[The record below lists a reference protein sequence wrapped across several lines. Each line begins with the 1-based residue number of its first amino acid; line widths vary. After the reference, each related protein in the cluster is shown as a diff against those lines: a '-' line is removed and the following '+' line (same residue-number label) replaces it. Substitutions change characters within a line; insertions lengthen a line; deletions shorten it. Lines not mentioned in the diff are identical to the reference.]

1 MQSLNSDI
9 LQNVVPM
16 ATQAVEQ
23 LVNRSYDSSPEY
35 RQVMPGVPENYREIR
50 TLEQLFEINYKHAS
64 VEEQLRGNLVMKMKS
79 GREVYKGII
88 GYNDSVIPS
97 VTRAILSGHEILFVG
112 QIGQAKTKLAES
124 IAIHLLSPIPV
135 VRGSL
140 TNDIPTS
147 IPRQEMIS
155 LLCDRNPER
164 TYPEFV
170 VSPECEQKIRD
181 NKLDTRI
188 DWKEGQERYR
198 YVLATPDITVKDLMG
213 QIDAIRIAKRGVEL
227 YSIESYSPGQL
238 LQARYGI
245 ICIDELPVLD
255 SRKQVALLSVLQ
267 EGKFTTGSYPVIFKP
282 NIKLLATANPVDYTH
297 SGKIIEPLFDRLRSH
312 IDTHYPTNVADEM
325 LIILQEAQIS
335 KDRAVLLPIFI
346 IRTIAKVAQL
356 SREHPEIDHTKGV
369 SVRIGIHSTEVL
381 ASEAERIRSIQSNMV
396 SIPRFSDFFSIYQTC
411 KFQLS
416 EIDDSRE
423 SRSMILNS
431 IIESAIREV
440 SASYIQNL
448 SSDEL
453 MKIKEDFDSNK
464 QFIASQTIPG
474 RVHGG
479 GADYISQLDKFT
491 GLNKLV
497 TQTANKIKQEH
508 LNLIQLATSLDIDP
522 RVVQLVDER
531 DSEFIAS
538 VTELVLEGL
547 RWTDPPLLDKM
558 GGKYTARRE

>member
-1 MQSLNSDI
+1 
-9 LQNVVPM
+9 M

-23 LVNRSYDSSPEY
+23 LVNRSYDSSPNY

-64 VEEQLRGNLVMKMKS
+64 VEEQLRGNLVMRMKS

-181 NKLDTRI
+181 NKLGTRI

-346 IRTIAKVAQL
+346 IRAIAKVAQL

-369 SVRIGIHSTEVL
+369 SVRMGIHSTEVL

-396 SIPRFSDFFSIYQTC
+396 SVPRFSDFFSIYQTC

-453 MKIKEDFDSNK
+453 IKIKEDFGSNK

-474 RVHGG
+474 RGHGG
-479 GADYISQLDKFT
+479 GADYISQLDKFP
-491 GLNKLV
+491 GLNESV

-508 LNLIQLATSLDIDP
+508 LSLIQLATGLDIDS
-522 RVVQLVDER
+522 RVVQLVNDK
-531 DSEFIAS
+531 DSEFTAS

-558 GGKYTARRE
+558 GGKYTARPE

>member
-1 MQSLNSDI
+1 
-9 LQNVVPM
+9 M

-23 LVNRSYDSSPEY
+23 LVNRSYDSSPRY

-64 VEEQLRGNLVMKMKS
+64 VEEQLRGNLVMRMKS

-124 IAIHLLSPIPV
+124 IANHLLSPIPV

-346 IRTIAKVAQL
+346 IRAIAKVAQL

-369 SVRIGIHSTEVL
+369 SVRMGIHSTEVL
-381 ASEAERIRSIQSNMV
+381 ASEAERIRSIRSNMV
-396 SIPRFSDFFSIYQTC
+396 SVPRFSDFFSIYQTC

-453 MKIKEDFDSNK
+453 IRIKEDFGSNK

-474 RVHGG
+474 RGHGG
-479 GADYISQLDKFT
+479 GADYISQLDKFP
-491 GLNKLV
+491 GLNESV
-497 TQTANKIKQEH
+497 TQTANKVKQEH
-508 LNLIQLATSLDIDP
+508 LSLIQLATGLDIDS
-522 RVVQLVDER
+522 RVVQLANDR
-531 DSEFIAS
+531 DSEFTAS
-538 VTELVLEGL
+538 VTELILEGL

-558 GGKYTARRE
+558 GGKYTARPE

>member
-1 MQSLNSDI
+1 
-9 LQNVVPM
+9 M

-23 LVNRSYDSSPEY
+23 LVNRSYDSSPNY

-64 VEEQLRGNLVMKMKS
+64 VEEQLRGNLVMRMKS

-181 NKLDTRI
+181 NKLGTRI

-325 LIILQEAQIS
+325 LIIIQEAQIS

-346 IRTIAKVAQL
+346 IRAIAKVAQL

-369 SVRIGIHSTEVL
+369 SVRMGIHSTEVL

-396 SIPRFSDFFSIYQTC
+396 SVPRFSDFFSIYQTC

-453 MKIKEDFDSNK
+453 IKIKEDFSSNK

-474 RVHGG
+474 RGHGG
-479 GADYISQLDKFT
+479 GADYISQLDKFP
-491 GLNKLV
+491 GLNESV

-508 LNLIQLATSLDIDP
+508 LSLIQLATGLDIDS
-522 RVVQLVDER
+522 RVVQLVNDK

-558 GGKYTARRE
+558 GGKYTARPD

>member
-1 MQSLNSDI
+1 
-9 LQNVVPM
+9 M

-23 LVNRSYDSSPEY
+23 LVNRSYDSSPRY

-64 VEEQLRGNLVMKMKS
+64 VEEQLRGNLVMRMKS

-181 NKLDTRI
+181 NKLGTRI

-346 IRTIAKVAQL
+346 IRAIAKVAQL

-369 SVRIGIHSTEVL
+369 SVRMGIHSTEVL

-396 SIPRFSDFFSIYQTC
+396 SVPRFSDFFSIYQTC

-453 MKIKEDFDSNK
+453 IKIKEDFGSNK

-474 RVHGG
+474 RGHGG
-479 GADYISQLDKFT
+479 GADYISQLDKFP
-491 GLNKLV
+491 GLNESV

-508 LNLIQLATSLDIDP
+508 LSLIQLATGLDIDS
-522 RVVQLVDER
+522 RVVQLVNDR
-531 DSEFIAS
+531 DCEFTAS

-558 GGKYTARRE
+558 GGKYTARPE

>member
-1 MQSLNSDI
+1 
-9 LQNVVPM
+9 M

-35 RQVMPGVPENYREIR
+35 RQVMPGVPENYREIK

-64 VEEQLRGNLVMKMKS
+64 VEEQLRGNLVMRMKS

-124 IAIHLLSPIPV
+124 IAVHLLSPIPV

-164 TYPEFV
+164 TFPEFV

-346 IRTIAKVAQL
+346 IKTIAKAAQL

-369 SVRIGIHSTEVL
+369 SVRMGIHSTEVL

-453 MKIKEDFDSNK
+453 VKIKEDFDSNK

-474 RVHGG
+474 RAHGG

-491 GLNKLV
+491 GLNELV

-508 LNLIQLATSLDIDP
+508 LSLIQLATGLDIDS
-522 RVVQLVDER
+522 RVVQLVNER
-531 DSEFIAS
+531 DSEFTAS

-558 GGKYTARRE
+558 GGKYTARPE

>member
-1 MQSLNSDI
+1 
-9 LQNVVPM
+9 M

-23 LVNRSYDSSPEY
+23 LVNRSYDSSPNY

-64 VEEQLRGNLVMKMKS
+64 VEEQLRGNLVTRMKS

-181 NKLDTRI
+181 NKLGTRI

-325 LIILQEAQIS
+325 LIIIQEAQIS

-346 IRTIAKVAQL
+346 IRAIAKIAQL

-369 SVRIGIHSTEVL
+369 SVRMGIHSTEVL

-396 SIPRFSDFFSIYQTC
+396 SVPRFSDFFSIYQTC

-453 MKIKEDFDSNK
+453 IKIKEDFDSNK

-474 RVHGG
+474 RGHGG
-479 GADYISQLDKFT
+479 GADYISQLDKFP
-491 GLNKLV
+491 GLNESV

-508 LNLIQLATSLDIDP
+508 LSLIQLATGLDIDS
-522 RVVQLVDER
+522 RVVQLVNDK

-558 GGKYTARRE
+558 GGKYTARPE

>member
-1 MQSLNSDI
+1 
-9 LQNVVPM
+9 M

-23 LVNRSYDSSPEY
+23 LVNRSYDSSPNY

-64 VEEQLRGNLVMKMKS
+64 VEEQLRGNLVMRMKS

-181 NKLDTRI
+181 NKLGTRI

-346 IRTIAKVAQL
+346 IRAIAKVAQL

-369 SVRIGIHSTEVL
+369 SVRMGIHSTEVL

-396 SIPRFSDFFSIYQTC
+396 SVPRFSDFFSIYQTC

-453 MKIKEDFDSNK
+453 IKIKEDFGSNK

-474 RVHGG
+474 RGHGG
-479 GADYISQLDKFT
+479 GADYISQLDKFP
-491 GLNKLV
+491 GLNESV

-508 LNLIQLATSLDIDP
+508 LSLIQLATGLDIDS
-522 RVVQLVDER
+522 RVVQLVNDK

-558 GGKYTARRE
+558 GGKYTARPE

>member
-1 MQSLNSDI
+1 
-9 LQNVVPM
+9 M

-23 LVNRSYDSSPEY
+23 LVNRSYDSSPRY

-64 VEEQLRGNLVMKMKS
+64 VEEQLRGNLVMRMKS

-181 NKLDTRI
+181 NKLGTRI

-346 IRTIAKVAQL
+346 IRAIAKVAQL

-369 SVRIGIHSTEVL
+369 SVRMGIHSIEVL

-396 SIPRFSDFFSIYQTC
+396 SVPRFSDFFSIYQTC

-416 EIDDSRE
+416 EVDDSRE

-453 MKIKEDFDSNK
+453 IKIKEDFGSNK

-474 RVHGG
+474 LGHGG
-479 GADYISQLDKFT
+479 GADYISQLDKFP
-491 GLNKLV
+491 GLNESV
-497 TQTANKIKQEH
+497 TQTANKVKQEH
-508 LNLIQLATSLDIDP
+508 LSLVQLATGLDIDS
-522 RVVQLVDER
+522 RVVQLANDR
-531 DSEFIAS
+531 DSEFTAS
-538 VTELVLEGL
+538 VTELILEGL

-558 GGKYTARRE
+558 GGKYTARPE

>member
-1 MQSLNSDI
+1 
-9 LQNVVPM
+9 
-16 ATQAVEQ
+16 
-23 LVNRSYDSSPEY
+23 
-35 RQVMPGVPENYREIR
+35 MPGVPENYREIR

-64 VEEQLRGNLVMKMKS
+64 VEEQLRGNLVMRMKS

-181 NKLDTRI
+181 NKLGTRI

-325 LIILQEAQIS
+325 LIILQEAQIG

-346 IRTIAKVAQL
+346 IRAIAKVAQL

-369 SVRIGIHSTEVL
+369 SVRMGIHSTEVL

-396 SIPRFSDFFSIYQTC
+396 SVPRFSDFFSIYQTC

-453 MKIKEDFDSNK
+453 IKIKEDFGSNK

-474 RVHGG
+474 LGHGG
-479 GADYISQLDKFT
+479 GADYISQLDKFP
-491 GLNKLV
+491 GLNESV
-497 TQTANKIKQEH
+497 TQTANKVKQEH
-508 LNLIQLATSLDIDP
+508 LSLVQLATGLDIDS
-522 RVVQLVDER
+522 RVVQLVNDR
-531 DSEFIAS
+531 DSEFTAS

-558 GGKYTARRE
+558 GGKYTARPE

>member
-1 MQSLNSDI
+1 
-9 LQNVVPM
+9 M
-16 ATQAVEQ
+16 AIQAVEQ
-23 LVNRSYDSSPEY
+23 LVNRSYDSSPNY

-64 VEEQLRGNLVMKMKS
+64 VEEQLRGNLVMRMKS

-181 NKLDTRI
+181 NKLGTRI

-346 IRTIAKVAQL
+346 IRAIAKVAQL

-369 SVRIGIHSTEVL
+369 SVRMGIHSTEVL

-396 SIPRFSDFFSIYQTC
+396 SVPRFSDFFSIYQTC

-453 MKIKEDFDSNK
+453 IKIKEDFGSNK

-474 RVHGG
+474 RGHGG
-479 GADYISQLDKFT
+479 GADYISQLDKFP
-491 GLNKLV
+491 GLNESV

-508 LNLIQLATSLDIDP
+508 LSLIQLATGLDIDS
-522 RVVQLVDER
+522 RVVQLVNDK
-531 DSEFIAS
+531 DSEFTAS

-558 GGKYTARRE
+558 GGKYTARPE

>member
-1 MQSLNSDI
+1 
-9 LQNVVPM
+9 M

-23 LVNRSYDSSPEY
+23 LVNRSYDSSPKY

-64 VEEQLRGNLVMKMKS
+64 VEEQLRGNLVMRMKS

-155 LLCDRNPER
+155 LLSDRNPER

-369 SVRIGIHSTEVL
+369 SVRMGIHSTEVL

-453 MKIKEDFDSNK
+453 MKIKEDFGSNK

-474 RVHGG
+474 RAHGG
-479 GADYISQLDKFT
+479 GADYISQLDKFA
-491 GLNKLV
+491 GLNELV

-508 LNLIQLATSLDIDP
+508 LGLIQLATGLDINS
-522 RVVQLVDER
+522 RVVQLVNER
-531 DSEFIAS
+531 DSEFTAS

-558 GGKYTARRE
+558 GGKYTARPE

>member
-1 MQSLNSDI
+1 
-9 LQNVVPM
+9 M

-23 LVNRSYDSSPEY
+23 LVNRSYDSSPKY

-64 VEEQLRGNLVMKMKS
+64 VEEQLRGNLVMRMKS

-124 IAIHLLSPIPV
+124 IANHLLSPIPV

-346 IRTIAKVAQL
+346 IRAIAKVAQL

-369 SVRIGIHSTEVL
+369 SVRMGIHSTEVL
-381 ASEAERIRSIQSNMV
+381 ASEAERIRSIRSNMV
-396 SIPRFSDFFSIYQTC
+396 SVPRFSDFFSIYQTC

-453 MKIKEDFDSNK
+453 IKIKEDFGSNK

-474 RVHGG
+474 RGHGG
-479 GADYISQLDKFT
+479 GADYISQLDKFP
-491 GLNKLV
+491 GLNESV
-497 TQTANKIKQEH
+497 TQTANKVKQEH
-508 LNLIQLATSLDIDP
+508 LSLIQLATGLDIDS
-522 RVVQLVDER
+522 RVVQLASDR
-531 DSEFIAS
+531 DSEFTAS
-538 VTELVLEGL
+538 VTELILEGL

-558 GGKYTARRE
+558 GGKYTARPE

>member
-1 MQSLNSDI
+1 
-9 LQNVVPM
+9 M

-23 LVNRSYDSSPEY
+23 LVNRSYDSSPNY

-64 VEEQLRGNLVMKMKS
+64 VEEQLRGNLVMRMKS

-181 NKLDTRI
+181 NKLGTRI

-325 LIILQEAQIS
+325 LIIIQEAQIS

-346 IRTIAKVAQL
+346 IRAIAKVAQL

-369 SVRIGIHSTEVL
+369 SVRMGIHSTEVL
-381 ASEAERIRSIQSNMV
+381 ASEAERIRSIRSNMV
-396 SIPRFSDFFSIYQTC
+396 SVPRFSDFFSIYQTC

-453 MKIKEDFDSNK
+453 IKIKEDFSSNK

-474 RVHGG
+474 RGHGG
-479 GADYISQLDKFT
+479 GADYISQLDKFP
-491 GLNKLV
+491 GLNESV

-508 LNLIQLATSLDIDP
+508 LSLIQLATGLDIDS
-522 RVVQLVDER
+522 RVVQLVNDK

-558 GGKYTARRE
+558 GGKYTARPD

>member
-1 MQSLNSDI
+1 
-9 LQNVVPM
+9 M

-23 LVNRSYDSSPEY
+23 LVNRSYDSSPRY

-64 VEEQLRGNLVMKMKS
+64 VEEQLRGNLVMRMKS

-124 IAIHLLSPIPV
+124 IANHLLSPIPV

-346 IRTIAKVAQL
+346 IRAIAKVAQL

-369 SVRIGIHSTEVL
+369 SVRMGIHSTEVL
-381 ASEAERIRSIQSNMV
+381 ASEAERIRSIRSNMV
-396 SIPRFSDFFSIYQTC
+396 SVPRFSDFFSIYQTC

-453 MKIKEDFDSNK
+453 IKIKDDFGSNK

-474 RVHGG
+474 RGHGG
-479 GADYISQLDKFT
+479 GADYISQLDKFP
-491 GLNKLV
+491 GLNESV
-497 TQTANKIKQEH
+497 TQTANKVKQEH
-508 LNLIQLATSLDIDP
+508 LSLIQLATGLDIDS
-522 RVVQLVDER
+522 RVVQLANDR
-531 DSEFIAS
+531 DSEFTAS
-538 VTELVLEGL
+538 VTELILEGL

-558 GGKYTARRE
+558 GGKYTARPE

>member
-1 MQSLNSDI
+1 
-9 LQNVVPM
+9 M

-35 RQVMPGVPENYREIR
+35 RQVMPGVPENYSEIK

-64 VEEQLRGNLVMKMKS
+64 VEEQLRGNLVMRMKS

-181 NKLDTRI
+181 NKLGTRI

-346 IRTIAKVAQL
+346 IRAIAKVAQL

-369 SVRIGIHSTEVL
+369 SVRMGIHSTEVL

-396 SIPRFSDFFSIYQTC
+396 SVPRFSDFFSIYQTC

-453 MKIKEDFDSNK
+453 IKIKEDFGSNK

-474 RVHGG
+474 RGHGG
-479 GADYISQLDKFT
+479 DADYISQLAKLP
-491 GLNKLV
+491 GLNESV

-508 LNLIQLATSLDIDP
+508 LSLIQLATGLDIDS
-522 RVVQLVDER
+522 RVVQLVDDK
-531 DSEFIAS
+531 DSEFTAS

-558 GGKYTARRE
+558 GGKYTARPK

>member
-1 MQSLNSDI
+1 
-9 LQNVVPM
+9 M

-23 LVNRSYDSSPEY
+23 LVNRSYDSSPNY

-64 VEEQLRGNLVMKMKS
+64 VEEQLRGNLVSRMKS

-181 NKLDTRI
+181 NKLGTRI

-346 IRTIAKVAQL
+346 IRAIAKVAQL

-369 SVRIGIHSTEVL
+369 SVRMGIHSTEVL
-381 ASEAERIRSIQSNMV
+381 ASEAERIRSIRSNMV
-396 SIPRFSDFFSIYQTC
+396 SVPRFSDFFSIYQTC

-453 MKIKEDFDSNK
+453 IKIKEDFGSNK

-474 RVHGG
+474 RGHGG
-479 GADYISQLDKFT
+479 GADYISQLDKFP
-491 GLNKLV
+491 GLNESV

-508 LNLIQLATSLDIDP
+508 LSLIQLATGLGIDS
-522 RVVQLVDER
+522 RVVQLVNER
-531 DSEFIAS
+531 DSEFTAS

-558 GGKYTARRE
+558 GGKYTARPD

>member
-1 MQSLNSDI
+1 
-9 LQNVVPM
+9 M
-16 ATQAVEQ
+16 AIQAVEQ
-23 LVNRSYDSSPEY
+23 LVNRSYDSSPNY

-64 VEEQLRGNLVMKMKS
+64 VEEQLRGNLVMRMKS

-181 NKLDTRI
+181 NKLGTRI

-346 IRTIAKVAQL
+346 IRAIAKVAQL

-369 SVRIGIHSTEVL
+369 SVRMGIHSTEVL

-396 SIPRFSDFFSIYQTC
+396 SVPRFSDFFSIYQTC

-453 MKIKEDFDSNK
+453 IKIKEDFGSNK

-474 RVHGG
+474 LGHGG
-479 GADYISQLDKFT
+479 GADYISQLDKFP
-491 GLNKLV
+491 GLNESV
-497 TQTANKIKQEH
+497 TQTANKVKQEH
-508 LNLIQLATSLDIDP
+508 LSLVQLATGLDIDS
-522 RVVQLVDER
+522 RVVQLVNDR
-531 DSEFIAS
+531 DSEFTAS

-558 GGKYTARRE
+558 GGKYTARPE

>member
-1 MQSLNSDI
+1 
-9 LQNVVPM
+9 M
-16 ATQAVEQ
+16 AIQAVEQ
-23 LVNRSYDSSPEY
+23 LVNRSYDSSPNY

-64 VEEQLRGNLVMKMKS
+64 VEEQLRGNLVMRMKS

-97 VTRAILSGHEILFVG
+97 ITRAILSGHEILFVG

-164 TYPEFV
+164 TCPEFV

-181 NKLDTRI
+181 NKLGTRI

-346 IRTIAKVAQL
+346 IRAIAKVAQL

-369 SVRIGIHSTEVL
+369 SVRMGIHSTEVL

-396 SIPRFSDFFSIYQTC
+396 SVPRFSDFFSIYQTC

-423 SRSMILNS
+423 SRSMIFNS

-453 MKIKEDFDSNK
+453 IKIKEDFGSNK

-474 RVHGG
+474 RGHGG
-479 GADYISQLDKFT
+479 DADYISQLAKLP
-491 GLNKLV
+491 GLNESV

-508 LNLIQLATSLDIDP
+508 LSLIQLATGLDIDS
-522 RVVQLVDER
+522 RVVQLVNDK

-547 RWTDPPLLDKM
+547 RWTDPPLLDKT
-558 GGKYTARRE
+558 GGKYTARPD

>member
-1 MQSLNSDI
+1 
-9 LQNVVPM
+9 M

-23 LVNRSYDSSPEY
+23 LVNRSYDSSPNY
-35 RQVMPGVPENYREIR
+35 RQVMPGVPENYTEIR

-64 VEEQLRGNLVMKMKS
+64 VEEQLRGNLVTRMKS

-181 NKLDTRI
+181 NKLGTRI

-335 KDRAVLLPIFI
+335 KDRTVLLPIFI
-346 IRTIAKVAQL
+346 IRAIAKIAQL

-369 SVRIGIHSTEVL
+369 SVRMGIHSTEVL

-396 SIPRFSDFFSIYQTC
+396 SVPRFSDFFSIYQTC

-416 EIDDSRE
+416 EFDDSRE

-453 MKIKEDFDSNK
+453 IKIKEDFGSNK

-474 RVHGG
+474 RGHGG
-479 GADYISQLDKFT
+479 GADYISQLDKFP
-491 GLNKLV
+491 GLNESV
-497 TQTANKIKQEH
+497 TRTANKIKQEH
-508 LNLIQLATSLDIDP
+508 LSLIQLATGLDIDS
-522 RVVQLVDER
+522 RVVQLVNDK

-558 GGKYTARRE
+558 GGKYTARPD

>member
-1 MQSLNSDI
+1 
-9 LQNVVPM
+9 M

-23 LVNRSYDSSPEY
+23 LVNRSYDSSPNY

-64 VEEQLRGNLVMKMKS
+64 VEEQLRGNLVMRMKS

-97 VTRAILSGHEILFVG
+97 ITRAILSGHEILFVG

-181 NKLDTRI
+181 NKLGTRI

-325 LIILQEAQIS
+325 LIIIQEAQIS

-346 IRTIAKVAQL
+346 IRAIAKVAQL

-369 SVRIGIHSTEVL
+369 SVRMGIHSTEVL

-396 SIPRFSDFFSIYQTC
+396 SVPRFSDFFSIYQTC

-453 MKIKEDFDSNK
+453 IKIKEDFSSNK

-474 RVHGG
+474 RGHGG
-479 GADYISQLDKFT
+479 GADYISQLEKFP
-491 GLNKLV
+491 GLNESV

-508 LNLIQLATSLDIDP
+508 LSLIQLATGLDIDS
-522 RVVQLVDER
+522 RVVQLVNDK

-547 RWTDPPLLDKM
+547 RWTDPPLLDKT
-558 GGKYTARRE
+558 GGKYTARLE

>member
-1 MQSLNSDI
+1 
-9 LQNVVPM
+9 M

-23 LVNRSYDSSPEY
+23 LVNRSYDSSPRY

-64 VEEQLRGNLVMKMKS
+64 VEEQLRGNLVMRMKS

-181 NKLDTRI
+181 NKLGTRI

-346 IRTIAKVAQL
+346 IRAIAKVAQL

-369 SVRIGIHSTEVL
+369 SVRMGIHSTEVL

-396 SIPRFSDFFSIYQTC
+396 SVPRFSDFFSIYQTC

-453 MKIKEDFDSNK
+453 IKIKEDFGSNK

-474 RVHGG
+474 LGHGG
-479 GADYISQLDKFT
+479 GADYISQLDKFP
-491 GLNKLV
+491 GLNKSV
-497 TQTANKIKQEH
+497 TQTANKVKQEH
-508 LNLIQLATSLDIDP
+508 LSLIQLATGLDIDS
-522 RVVQLVDER
+522 RVVQLVNDR
-531 DSEFIAS
+531 DSEFTAS

-558 GGKYTARRE
+558 GGKYTARPE

>member
-1 MQSLNSDI
+1 
-9 LQNVVPM
+9 M

-23 LVNRSYDSSPEY
+23 LVNRSYDSSPRY

-64 VEEQLRGNLVMKMKS
+64 VEEQLRGNLVMRMKS

-124 IAIHLLSPIPV
+124 IANHLLSPIPV

-155 LLCDRNPER
+155 LLSDRNPER

-346 IRTIAKVAQL
+346 LRAIAKVAQL

-369 SVRIGIHSTEVL
+369 SVRMGIHSTEVL
-381 ASEAERIRSIQSNMV
+381 ASEAERIRSIRSNMV
-396 SIPRFSDFFSIYQTC
+396 SVPRFSDFFSIYQTC

-453 MKIKEDFDSNK
+453 IKIKEDFGSNK

-474 RVHGG
+474 RGHGG
-479 GADYISQLDKFT
+479 GADYISQLDKFP
-491 GLNKLV
+491 GLNESV
-497 TQTANKIKQEH
+497 TQTANKVKQEH
-508 LNLIQLATSLDIDP
+508 LSLIQLATGLDIDS
-522 RVVQLVDER
+522 RVVQLANDR
-531 DSEFIAS
+531 DSEFTAS
-538 VTELVLEGL
+538 VTELILEGL

-558 GGKYTARRE
+558 GGKYTARPE

>member
-1 MQSLNSDI
+1 
-9 LQNVVPM
+9 M
-16 ATQAVEQ
+16 AIQAVEQ
-23 LVNRSYDSSPEY
+23 LVNRSYDSSPNY

-64 VEEQLRGNLVMKMKS
+64 VEEQLRGNLVMRMKS

-97 VTRAILSGHEILFVG
+97 ITRAILSGHEILFVG

-124 IAIHLLSPIPV
+124 IAIQLLSPIPV

-181 NKLDTRI
+181 NKLGTRI

-346 IRTIAKVAQL
+346 IRAIAKVAQL
-356 SREHPEIDHTKGV
+356 SRGHPEIDHTKGV
-369 SVRIGIHSTEVL
+369 SVRMGIHSTEVL

-396 SIPRFSDFFSIYQTC
+396 SVPRFSDFFSIYQTC

-453 MKIKEDFDSNK
+453 IKIKEDFGSNK

-474 RVHGG
+474 RGHGG
-479 GADYISQLDKFT
+479 GADYISQLDKFP
-491 GLNKLV
+491 GLNELV
-497 TQTANKIKQEH
+497 TRTGNKIKQEH
-508 LNLIQLATSLDIDP
+508 LSLIQLATGLDIDS
-522 RVVQLVDER
+522 RVVQLVNDK
-531 DSEFIAS
+531 DSEFTAS

-558 GGKYTARRE
+558 GGKYTARPE

>member
-1 MQSLNSDI
+1 
-9 LQNVVPM
+9 M

-23 LVNRSYDSSPEY
+23 LVNRSYDSSPNY

-64 VEEQLRGNLVMKMKS
+64 VEEQLRGNLVMRMKS

-181 NKLDTRI
+181 NKLGTRI

-325 LIILQEAQIS
+325 LIIIQEAQIS

-346 IRTIAKVAQL
+346 IRAIAKVTQL
-356 SREHPEIDHTKGV
+356 SRGHPEIDHTKGV
-369 SVRIGIHSTEVL
+369 SVRMGIHSIEVL

-396 SIPRFSDFFSIYQTC
+396 SVPRFSDFFSIYQTC

-440 SASYIQNL
+440 STSYIQNL

-453 MKIKEDFDSNK
+453 IKIKEDFGNNK

-474 RVHGG
+474 RGHGG
-479 GADYISQLDKFT
+479 GADYISQLDKFP
-491 GLNKLV
+491 GLNESV

-508 LNLIQLATSLDIDP
+508 LSLIQLATGLDIDS
-522 RVVQLVDER
+522 RVVQLVNDR
-531 DSEFIAS
+531 DCEFTAS

-558 GGKYTARRE
+558 GGKYTARPE

>member
-1 MQSLNSDI
+1 
-9 LQNVVPM
+9 M

-23 LVNRSYDSSPEY
+23 LVNRSYDSSPNY

-64 VEEQLRGNLVMKMKS
+64 VEEQLRGNLVMRMKS

-181 NKLDTRI
+181 NKLGTRI

-346 IRTIAKVAQL
+346 IRAIAKVAQL

-369 SVRIGIHSTEVL
+369 SVRMGIHSTEVL
-381 ASEAERIRSIQSNMV
+381 ASEAERIRSIRSNMV
-396 SIPRFSDFFSIYQTC
+396 SVPRFSDFFSIYQTC

-453 MKIKEDFDSNK
+453 IKIKEDFGSNK

-474 RVHGG
+474 RGHGG
-479 GADYISQLDKFT
+479 GADYISQLDKFP
-491 GLNKLV
+491 GLNESV

-508 LNLIQLATSLDIDP
+508 LSLIQLATGLDIDS
-522 RVVQLVDER
+522 RVVQLVNDK

-558 GGKYTARRE
+558 GGKYTARPE

>member
-1 MQSLNSDI
+1 
-9 LQNVVPM
+9 M

-23 LVNRSYDSSPEY
+23 LVNRSYDSSPRY

-64 VEEQLRGNLVMKMKS
+64 VEEQLRGNLVMRMKS

-124 IAIHLLSPIPV
+124 IAIQLLSPIPV

-181 NKLDTRI
+181 NKLGTRI

-346 IRTIAKVAQL
+346 IRAIAKVAQL
-356 SREHPEIDHTKGV
+356 SRVHPEIDHTKGV
-369 SVRIGIHSTEVL
+369 SVRMGIHSTEVL
-381 ASEAERIRSIQSNMV
+381 ASEAERIRSIRSNMV
-396 SIPRFSDFFSIYQTC
+396 SVPRFSDFFSIYQTC

-453 MKIKEDFDSNK
+453 IKIKEDFGSNK
-464 QFIASQTIPG
+464 QFIASQTILG
-474 RVHGG
+474 RGHGG
-479 GADYISQLDKFT
+479 GADYISQLDKFP
-491 GLNKLV
+491 GLNESV

-508 LNLIQLATSLDIDP
+508 LSLIQLATGLDIDS
-522 RVVQLVDER
+522 RVVQLVNDS
-531 DSEFIAS
+531 DSEFTAS

-558 GGKYTARRE
+558 GGKYTARPD

>member
-1 MQSLNSDI
+1 
-9 LQNVVPM
+9 M

-23 LVNRSYDSSPEY
+23 LVNRSYDSSPNY

-64 VEEQLRGNLVMKMKS
+64 VEEQLRGNLVMRMKS

-124 IAIHLLSPIPV
+124 IANHLLSPIPV

-181 NKLDTRI
+181 NKLGTRI

-346 IRTIAKVAQL
+346 IRAIAKVVQL

-369 SVRIGIHSTEVL
+369 SVRMGIHSTEVL

-396 SIPRFSDFFSIYQTC
+396 SVPRFSDFFSIYQTC

-431 IIESAIREV
+431 IIENAIREV

-453 MKIKEDFDSNK
+453 IKIKEDFGSNK

-474 RVHGG
+474 RGHGG
-479 GADYISQLDKFT
+479 GADYISQLDKFP
-491 GLNKLV
+491 GLNESV

-508 LNLIQLATSLDIDP
+508 LSLIQLATGLGIDS
-522 RVVQLVDER
+522 RVVQLVNER
-531 DSEFIAS
+531 DSEFTAS

-558 GGKYTARRE
+558 GGKYTARPD

>member
-1 MQSLNSDI
+1 
-9 LQNVVPM
+9 M

-23 LVNRSYDSSPEY
+23 LVNRSYDSSPNY

-64 VEEQLRGNLVMKMKS
+64 VEEQLRGNLVMRMKS

-181 NKLDTRI
+181 NKLGTRI

-346 IRTIAKVAQL
+346 IRAIAKVAQL

-369 SVRIGIHSTEVL
+369 SVRMGIHSTEVL
-381 ASEAERIRSIQSNMV
+381 ASEAERIRSIRSNMV
-396 SIPRFSDFFSIYQTC
+396 SVPRFSDFFSIYQTC

-453 MKIKEDFDSNK
+453 IKIKEDFGSNK

-474 RVHGG
+474 RGHGD
-479 GADYISQLDKFT
+479 GADYISQLDKFP
-491 GLNKLV
+491 GLNESV

-508 LNLIQLATSLDIDP
+508 LSLIQLATGLDIDS
-522 RVVQLVDER
+522 RVVQLVNDK

-558 GGKYTARRE
+558 GGKYTARPE

>member
-1 MQSLNSDI
+1 
-9 LQNVVPM
+9 M

-23 LVNRSYDSSPEY
+23 LVNRSYDSSPNY

-64 VEEQLRGNLVMKMKS
+64 VEEQLRGNLVMRMKS
-79 GREVYKGII
+79 GSEVYKGII

-181 NKLDTRI
+181 NKLGTRI

-346 IRTIAKVAQL
+346 IRAIAKVAQL

-369 SVRIGIHSTEVL
+369 SVRMGIHSTEVL

-396 SIPRFSDFFSIYQTC
+396 SVPRFSDFFSIYQTC

-453 MKIKEDFDSNK
+453 IKIKEDFGSNK

-474 RVHGG
+474 RGHGG
-479 GADYISQLDKFT
+479 GADYISQLDKFP
-491 GLNKLV
+491 GLNESV

-508 LNLIQLATSLDIDP
+508 LSLIQLATGLDIDS
-522 RVVQLVDER
+522 RVVQLVNDR
-531 DSEFIAS
+531 DSEFTAS

-558 GGKYTARRE
+558 GGKYTARPE

>member
-1 MQSLNSDI
+1 
-9 LQNVVPM
+9 M

-23 LVNRSYDSSPEY
+23 LVNRSYDSSPRY

-64 VEEQLRGNLVMKMKS
+64 VEEQLRGNLVMRMKS

-124 IAIHLLSPIPV
+124 IANHLLSPIPV

-181 NKLDTRI
+181 NKLGTRI

-346 IRTIAKVAQL
+346 IRAIAKVAQL

-369 SVRIGIHSTEVL
+369 SVRMGIHSTEVL

-396 SIPRFSDFFSIYQTC
+396 SVPRFSDFFSIYQTC

-453 MKIKEDFDSNK
+453 VKIKEDFGSNK

-474 RVHGG
+474 LGHGG
-479 GADYISQLDKFT
+479 GADYISQLDKFP
-491 GLNKLV
+491 GLNESV
-497 TQTANKIKQEH
+497 TQTANKVKQEH
-508 LNLIQLATSLDIDP
+508 LSLIQLATGLDIDS
-522 RVVQLVDER
+522 RVVQLVNDR
-531 DSEFIAS
+531 DSEFTAS

-558 GGKYTARRE
+558 GGKYTARPE

>member
-1 MQSLNSDI
+1 
-9 LQNVVPM
+9 M

-23 LVNRSYDSSPEY
+23 LVNRSYDSSPRY

-64 VEEQLRGNLVMKMKS
+64 VEEQLRGNLVMRMKS

-155 LLCDRNPER
+155 LLCDRNPDR

-181 NKLDTRI
+181 NKLGTRI

-346 IRTIAKVAQL
+346 IRAIAKVAQL

-369 SVRIGIHSTEVL
+369 SVRMGIHSTEVL

-396 SIPRFSDFFSIYQTC
+396 SVPRFSDFFSIYQTC

-453 MKIKEDFDSNK
+453 IKIKEDFGSNK

-474 RVHGG
+474 RGHGG
-479 GADYISQLDKFT
+479 GADYISQLDKFP
-491 GLNKLV
+491 GLNESV
-497 TQTANKIKQEH
+497 TQTANKVKQEH
-508 LNLIQLATSLDIDP
+508 LSLVQLATGLDIDS
-522 RVVQLVDER
+522 RVVQLVNDR
-531 DSEFIAS
+531 DSEFTAS

-558 GGKYTARRE
+558 GGKYTARPE